1 MMDAN
6 RAISSN
12 GTMQVAPVANIC
24 TMWTRWSPKA
34 SAGWCWSFMECKSWW
49 SCWQQCRLLSL
60 WGGDGCHRDGGG
72 RVGWQGYMH
81 KLGGVVTMDWNK
93 GWPNWVAHCQLLRL
107 VVSHVSIV
115 SPVSHLQ
122 CLPCLLCLVH
132 SPVFG
137 ACYLP
142 FPFRMSVNNSM
153 PSLLNTQMAR
163 WRRKILAKWWKRFE
177 FLNFVF
183 FSSTLFLGFATA
195 GWCRQDGET
204 HV

>member
-1 MMDAN
+1 
-6 RAISSN
+6 
-12 GTMQVAPVANIC
+12 MQVAPVANIC

-34 SAGWCWSFMECKSWW
+34 SAGWCWSFMECKSYW
-49 SCWQQCRLLSL
+49 SCWQQYL
-60 WGGDGCHRDGGG
+60 
-72 RVGWQGYMH
+72 QF
-81 KLGGVVTMDWNK
+81 LGNI
-93 GWPNWVAHCQLLRL
+93 PNWVAHCQLLRL

-137 ACYLP
+137 ACYLL

-183 FSSTLFLGFATA
+183 FLINTFSRLCHSGMMQTRWRNTCLGSMMQTMTATLIL
-195 GWCRQDGET
+195 
-204 HV
+204 